1 MSIGKFNET
10 SDSKR
15 EGNEA
20 NEKTDNAEKST
31 GKIKESKEGCN
42 DDFNKKLDA
51 LDSKESSGEK
61 GNKKEANENQGE
73 QKQGFLTGIKNR
85 LFKKD
90 DGKENKE
97 GDKSDK
103 PVETAKEKHD
113 KFVNDLRYDVS
124 KPKEGNE
131 EKKESS
137 SEGNEGDD
145 KQHGD
150 GGARVIYKENNTE
163 KNTKDKDDDLD
174 R

>member
-31 GKIKESKEGCN
+31 GKIKESKEACN

-73 QKQGFLTGIKNR
+73 QKQGFLTGIKIVCLKR
-85 LFKKD
+85 MMVKKI
-90 DGKENKE
+90 
-97 GDKSDK
+97 
-103 PVETAKEKHD
+103 
-113 KFVNDLRYDVS
+113 
-124 KPKEGNE
+124 
-131 EKKESS
+131 KKAI
-137 SEGNEGDD
+137 
-145 KQHGD
+145 K
-150 GGARVIYKENNTE
+150 VISQ
-163 KNTKDKDDDLD
+163 
-174 R
+174 

>member
-10 SDSKR
+10 SDSKK

-85 LFKKD
+85 FEYPQTT
-90 DGKENKE
+90 G
-97 GDKSDK
+97 
-103 PVETAKEKHD
+103 
-113 KFVNDLRYDVS
+113 
-124 KPKEGNE
+124 
-131 EKKESS
+131 
-137 SEGNEGDD
+137 
-145 KQHGD
+145 
-150 GGARVIYKENNTE
+150 
-163 KNTKDKDDDLD
+163 
-174 R
+174 